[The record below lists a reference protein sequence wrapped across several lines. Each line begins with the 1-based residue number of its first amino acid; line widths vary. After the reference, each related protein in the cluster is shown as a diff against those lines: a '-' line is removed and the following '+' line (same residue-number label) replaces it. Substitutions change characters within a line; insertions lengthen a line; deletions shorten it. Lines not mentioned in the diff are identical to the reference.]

1 MSHRREHTNAPATDE
16 ESIEWDLTEF
26 AIEDSMVK
34 RR

>member
-1 MSHRREHTNAPATDE
+1 MAHRREGNTVLTDE

-26 AIEDSMVK
+26 VIEDSMVK